1 MDRRTQTP
9 LEEFANA
16 ASHGLGFLIA
26 AFATPMLMGAA
37 DPAHT
42 DTMTPRSASV
52 AVFAATMMVL
62 YLASAV
68 YHALPQGRLKL
79 LANRFDHAAI
89 FLFIAGSY
97 TPFALGA
104 LRGTLGW
111 SMFALAWGVALIGM
125 GLKLANRLRHR
136 LVSTAMYAAMGWLVL
151 LAAGPMIERVGEQG
165 FLWLLAG
172 GLAYSVG
179 VVFFLLDER
188 IRFGHFIW
196 HLFVLTG
203 SACHFVAV
211 LRYAH

>member
-1 MDRRTQTP
+1 MERRTQTP

-16 ASHGLGFLIA
+16 VSHGLGFLFVA
-26 AFATPMLMGAA
+26 MAWPAGEAQASEAGAGV
-37 DPAHT
+37 
-42 DTMTPRSASV
+42 PRSLTVS
-52 AVFAATMMVL
+52 VFAATLMVL

-79 LANRFDHAAI
+79 LANRLDHAAI

-104 LRGTLGW
+104 LRGGLGW
-111 SMFALAWGVALIGM
+111 TMFALAWTLALVGM
-125 GLKLANRLRHR
+125 GLKLANRLRNR
-136 LVSTAMYAAMGWLVL
+136 AWSTALYAAMGWLVL
-151 LAAGPMIERVGEQG
+151 LAAGPMIDSVGEEG
-165 FLWLLAG
+165 FRWLLAG
-172 GLAYSVG
+172 GIAYSVG

-188 IRFGHFIW
+188 IRFGHFVW

-211 LRYAH
+211 VRYAH

>member
-16 ASHGLGFLIA
+16 TSHGIGFLIA

-37 DPAHT
+37 DPAQA
-42 DTMTPRSASV
+42 DVVSPRSASV
-52 AVFAATMMVL
+52 AVFAGTMMLL

-68 YHALPQGRLKL
+68 YHALPEGRMKL

-111 SMFALAWGVALIGM
+111 TMFTLAWGVALVGM
-125 GLKLANRLRHR
+125 ALKLTNRLRHR
-136 LVSTAMYAAMGWLVL
+136 LLSTAMYAAMGWLVV
-151 LAAGPMIERVGEQG
+151 LAAGPMIERVGAEG
-165 FLWLLAG
+165 FRWLLAG
-172 GLAYSVG
+172 GIAYSVG

-188 IRFGHFIW
+188 VRFAHFVW